1 MCQINIII
9 KLSITK
15 HRTYLCFLYELLS
28 YCPTVLPLRQLVRST
43 INYFLVQLLTAYNL
57 IQNQSQWFFC
67 SRMDSLR
74 ASVEFFKNRLISLV
88 RENAFDQC
96 QWIRNCV
103 NRAYAKQ
110 AELSFPH
117 VSDSSLI
124 QIPVH
129 IARSQSRNVVEEGY
143 HSQIYIYVSYF
154 IIIYR

>member
-9 KLSITK
+9 KLIITK
-15 HRTYLCFLYELLS
+15 HRTTLCFLNELLS
-28 YCPTVLPLRQLVRST
+28 YCPTVLSLRQRVRST
-43 INYFLVQLLTAYNL
+43 INYFLVKLLTAYNL
-57 IQNQSQWFFC
+57 IQNQSYWFYC

-74 ASVEFFKNRLISLV
+74 ASVEIFKNRLISLV

-110 AELSFPH
+110 AELSFPPLTARQRQL
-117 VSDSSLI
+117 S
-124 QIPVH
+124 PAH
-129 IARSQSRNVVEEGY
+129 IARSQSRNVAEEGY
-143 HSQIYIYVSYF
+143 NSQIYIYVSYF